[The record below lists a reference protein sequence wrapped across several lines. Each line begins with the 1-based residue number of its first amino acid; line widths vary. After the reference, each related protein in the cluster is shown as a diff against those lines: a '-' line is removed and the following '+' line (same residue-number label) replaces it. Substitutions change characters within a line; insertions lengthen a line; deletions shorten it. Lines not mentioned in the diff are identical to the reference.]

1 MSNIQWPARDV
12 AEIYARIQQ
21 LEKQHAAAEDAV
33 LKLYERITTL
43 EQLHDA
49 KVLGSGL
56 TLRMQERA
64 AQQQATEHL
73 YAPLR
78 SDTKAIVDLAAF
90 VRRLLQFDDLGMEC
104 SAGVRDAARQALGMP
119 RTETKA

>member
-1 MSNIQWPARDV
+1 MSR
-12 AEIYARIQQ
+12 RIVQ
-21 LEKQHAAAEDAV
+21 LERKHAAAEDV
-33 LKLYERITTL
+33 VKLLYERITAL
-43 EQLHDA
+43 EQSHDA
-49 KVLGSGL
+49 KTFSSGL
-56 TLRMQERA
+56 TVRMQEMA

-119 RTETKA
+119 RTETTSTRP

>member
-1 MSNIQWPARDV
+1 MTDIKWTAREVVDL
-12 AEIYARIQQ
+12 YARIQQ
-21 LEKQHAAAEDAV
+21 LENQHAAAEDVV
-33 LKLYERITTL
+33 LKLYERITAL

-49 KVLGSGL
+49 KVLGSSL
-56 TLRMQERA
+56 TIRMQELA